1 VGQPPDHGVTSSAFA
16 AAPSAPLI
24 WFHHAA
30 REDRTIRFKSLSGHA
45 QTEAVESSEGG
56 QVRAAE
62 AGRRGSVGH
71 VEVFRMDGFDAAASS
86 GETVGTGRSSS
97 VTTGWRRPP
106 RSAFAQ
112 VSGSFAQ
119 WAHQAIDA
127 KPT

>member
-1 VGQPPDHGVTSSAFA
+1 MPPSGNRVHFEFLDIFRVADGMLIEHWTSMDLGA
-16 AAPSAPLI
+16 LK
-24 WFHHAA
+24 
-30 REDRTIRFKSLSGHA
+30 RLRRRRD
-45 QTEAVESSEGG
+45 
-56 QVRAAE
+56 
-62 AGRRGSVGH
+62 RRGGGRGELKEWSLL
-71 VEVFRMDGFDAAASS
+71 GFDAAASS

>member
-1 VGQPPDHGVTSSAFA
+1 MPGTRTGIVNGDGAEVRNVTLRNPA
-16 AAPSAPLI
+16 
-24 WFHHAA
+24 
-30 REDRTIRFKSLSGHA
+30 G
-45 QTEAVESSEGG
+45 
-56 QVRAAE
+56 AAE
-62 AGRRGSVGH
+62 AKWCG
-71 VEVFRMDGFDAAASS
+71 EVRVLDLLGFDAAASS

-106 RSAFAQ
+106 LSAFAQ

>member
-1 VGQPPDHGVTSSAFA
+1 MDDEVNLENLDSLPDVVSDEDAANGDIPAAQQQVASEADAQPA
-16 AAPSAPLI
+16 AD
-24 WFHHAA
+24 
-30 REDRTIRFKSLSGHA
+30 E
-45 QTEAVESSEGG
+45 
-56 QVRAAE
+56 VR
-62 AGRRGSVGH
+62 VL
-71 VEVFRMDGFDAAASS
+71 GFDAAASS

-112 VSGSFAQ
+112 VSGSFGQ